1 MIEFNE
7 FNLGYNRML
16 INVLT
21 TDSRAKGR
29 PGFKKKKKRLFLEE
43 KSHANFLPINIPAMP
58 YFKVLM

>member
-29 PGFKKKKKRLFLEE
+29 PGFKKKKKKALFGG
-43 KSHANFLPINIPAMP
+43 KKPC
-58 YFKVLM
+58 